1 MRLTLRTL
9 LAYLDNMLDPADAE
23 ALRSK
28 IEESEFAKILTER
41 MEATIRQPRLNSLPL
56 DEKGLGLDANS
67 IAQYLDNT
75 LSPELV
81 PELEQF
87 LLQSDMQLAEV
98 AACHQILAAILE
110 MEPIVSPELRHR
122 VRCLGSPKEIAQGAA
137 TPASKFDQVD
147 SYARP
152 TATSLPL
159 TPAGNNSTYTPSSVP
174 RSEAVQPTANSANS
188 MSDSLVMSDPL
199 RPAGTTWGNSNWD
212 NPNSAGE
219 SGSPTHRWSRVLITL
234 ALLVLLVLAALQAV
248 GPLNRIQDLWTTSAM
263 VPPASD
269 TQTTA
274 ELENTNKTTD
284 NTNESLTNDSD
295 SADSPALSN
304 SSATPNTNSD
314 TVDNED
320 SARDNTVP
328 PDADKSMTAENE
340 PADSNR
346 STESPLENN
355 SAAENFDSA
364 AAKENSRPSIPLTNV
379 QVASWKP
386 ASETPTNHLLFA
398 IDQPN
403 NQLFRVTTA
412 TSFVHGTRLLVAPAQ
427 RYNLGL
433 KHNVIWNC
441 YGTADLRVE
450 TERQFPWLTIANLTQ
465 GKAVV
470 QDISGADFLDRP
482 PLLLIRNGN
491 SVVRLLWL
499 DVNSAVGIEANPQW
513 VDPSAFD
520 PNYTGALMAST
531 EFSFTVLQGRVEFST
546 FSIIDEANWP
556 AVLDPGQAAEKLTVG
571 DKRRRI
577 GAEQWEKGR
586 TDKTPVWIE
595 TPQERPIDRQAAGD
609 LTQLLPAGARSS
621 LVLRET
627 LNNRR
632 PEVAAL
638 AAQTLI
644 LADDFSF
651 LAGPTGMLND
661 ERFRSHWSTL
671 IDSIRE
677 RISTSQASFEALQ
690 VSLAAQ
696 DVQRGSLLFQVLV
709 GYSLPEMKL
718 SAAERLVNLLES
730 EYLDERILA
739 IYQLKRLTGK
749 DLGFQPDRPAR
760 GIVQDW
766 KRLWRSGGLIS
777 K

>member
-122 VRCLGSPKEIAQGAA
+122 VRCLGSPQEIAQGAN
-137 TPASKFDQVD
+137 TGASKSDPMD

-152 TATSLPL
+152 TATSLPQS
-159 TPAGNNSTYTPSSVP
+159 PAGNNATYTPAAAP
-174 RSEAVQPTANSANS
+174 RSEAMQPSSNSADS
-188 MSDSLVMSDPL
+188 MSDSLVMADPL
-199 RPAGTTWGNSNWD
+199 RPAGTTWGGSNWD
-212 NPNSAGE
+212 TPTAASD
-219 SGSPTHRWSRVLITL
+219 SGSPTNRWTRVLITL
-234 ALLVLLVLAALQAV
+234 ALLVLLILAALQAV
-248 GPLNRIQDLWTTSAM
+248 GPLNRIQDLWTTAAITSQPTDKQA
-263 VPPASD
+263 
-269 TQTTA
+269 TQEPEDA
-274 ELENTNKTTD
+274 NKTPEKE
-284 NTNESLTNDSD
+284 NLSLANDSG
-295 SADSPALSN
+295 SADSPAPPN
-304 SSATPNTNSD
+304 SSSSPNTNSE
-314 TVDNED
+314 TVNNED
-320 SARDNTVP
+320 SARNNTNLP
-328 PDADKSMTAENE
+328 ETAKSMTAEIE

-346 STESPLENN
+346 SSEKPLEDN
-355 SAAENFDSA
+355 AATDVA
-364 AAKENSRPSIPLTNV
+364 ANTASKENSRPSIPLNNL
-379 QVASWKP
+379 QVASWQP
-386 ASETPTNHLLFA
+386 ASESPNNHLLFA
-398 IDQPN
+398 LDRAN
-403 NQLFRVTTA
+403 NQLYRVTTA
-412 TSFVHGTRLLVAPAQ
+412 TSFVHGTQLLVAPTQ
-427 RYNLGL
+427 RYSLSL

-441 YGTADLRVE
+441 YGTADMKVE
-450 TERQFPWLTIANLTQ
+450 TATQFPWLTIANITQ

-470 QDISGADFLDRP
+470 QDISGADFIDRP
-482 PLLLIRNGN
+482 PQLLIRNGN
-491 SVVRLLWL
+491 SVIRLLWL
-499 DVNSAVGIEANPQW
+499 DVNSAVAIEANPLW

-520 PNYTGALMAST
+520 PNYTGSLMATT
-531 EFSFTVLQGRVEFST
+531 EFSFTVLQGRVEFSS
-546 FSIIDEANWP
+546 FSIVDETNWP
-556 AVLDPGQAAEKLTVG
+556 AVLDPGQAGEKLTIG
-571 DKRRRI
+571 DVRRRV
-577 GAEQWEKGR
+577 GAEQWENGR
-586 TDKTPVWIE
+586 IDKTPLWIE

-609 LTQLLPAGARSS
+609 LMQLLPAGARSS
-621 LVLRET
+621 LVLRES

-644 LADDFSF
+644 LADDYSF

-671 IDSIRE
+671 IDLIRE

-690 VSLAAQ
+690 VSLTAQ
-696 DVQRGSLLFQVLV
+696 DVQRGALLFQVLV
-709 GYSLPEMKL
+709 GYSLPELKL
-718 SAAERLVNLLES
+718 SAADRLVNLLES

-766 KRLWRSGGLIS
+766 KRLWRTGGLLP